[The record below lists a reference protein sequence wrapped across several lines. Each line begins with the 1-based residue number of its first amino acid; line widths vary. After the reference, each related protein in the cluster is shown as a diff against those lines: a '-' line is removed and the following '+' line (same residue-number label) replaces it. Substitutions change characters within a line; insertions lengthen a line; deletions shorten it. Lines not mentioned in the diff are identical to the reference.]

1 MTPLKPTVFTDDMFC
16 GRKKETKYLVNNMLS
31 GIHTVVYAPR
41 HCGKSSLAHIVL
53 SRLKKQM
60 VGVYVDFFTITS
72 LDDVASKLYRCIFK
86 ALGTLSGDKID
97 RLNQMA
103 EFFKNLQLGISIDPV
118 SKSPEITVRLGN
130 EPVDTYIAKVI
141 DSLDAYCE
149 KHRLKV
155 CLVLDEFQE
164 ICNLKDSK
172 KIEGLLRGGMQMAKH
187 VTFMMLGSRRS
198 ALNAMFIDIK
208 RPFYHSTDIMPL
220 QKIPEEALVD
230 IIERT
235 FKKEGA
241 SIPLGEAQQIIEY
254 CNSYPDYVRKLSIL
268 YSLMKINGISL
279 AETGELLVTQ
289 EAKEFESLFLNLT
302 LHQKRLL
309 RTIALTNPKSLFNT
323 DFISQYRLGSVGGV
337 QNSLAKLKNLD
348 LVEQVNGQWS
358 VVNPLFL
365 KWLKRC

>member
-1 MTPLKPTVFTDDMFC
+1 
-16 GRKKETKYLVNNMLS
+16 
-31 GIHTVVYAPR
+31 
-41 HCGKSSLAHIVL
+41 
-53 SRLKKQM
+53 
-60 VGVYVDFFTITS
+60 
-72 LDDVASKLYRCIFK
+72 
-86 ALGTLSGDKID
+86 
-97 RLNQMA
+97 
-103 EFFKNLQLGISIDPV
+103 
-118 SKSPEITVRLGN
+118 
-130 EPVDTYIAKVI
+130 
-141 DSLDAYCE
+141 
-149 KHRLKV
+149 
-155 CLVLDEFQE
+155 
-164 ICNLKDSK
+164 
-172 KIEGLLRGGMQMAKH
+172 MAKH

-365 KWLKRC
+365 KWLKRY